1 MPKKTMGQDDT
12 PAICSVV
19 LQLTTVNTCM
29 RDAVCF
35 NPVTM
40 EASALITFHEHHNS
54 MYTLPSYFSVPMF
67 QGLSAAMEVTVVTF
81 NTRTETF
88 MSRIFSFYEYALL
101 CAV

>member
-1 MPKKTMGQDDT
+1 MGQDDT

-19 LQLTTVNTCM
+19 LQLTTVNM
-29 RDAVCF
+29 RDAVCS

-40 EASALITFHEHHNS
+40 ETIRPHNCFHEHHNS
-54 MYTLPSYFSVPMF
+54 IYNLPSYFSVPMF
-67 QGLSAAMEVTVVTF
+67 QARFAEVEVTLVTF

-88 MSRIFSFYEYALL
+88 MSRIFSFYEHALI

>member
-1 MPKKTMGQDDT
+1 MGQDDT

-19 LQLTTVNTCM
+19 LQLTAVNM
-29 RDAVCF
+29 RDAVCS

-40 EASALITFHEHHNS
+40 VTIRPHKCFHEHHNS
-54 MYTLPSYFSVPMF
+54 MHKLPSYFSLPMF
-67 QGLSAAMEVTVVTF
+67 QVRFAEVEMTLVTF

-88 MSRIFSFYEYALL
+88 MSRILSFYELALL